1 MTGCLAGVGVAADT
15 TQAQAHATNLSTAA
29 GAAGA
34 ATAAEAEEPWSAYVV
49 PAAASMQGSAGS
61 LQHRAP
67 SIPAARPAALPQGP
81 VLVQP
86 GSLSLSHRQ
95 GQLAVRVP
103 NGARNLTLQLKRHAD
118 FVFGTA
124 YYPEKVAAAD
134 LDWYKS
140 MTASMFQGLT
150 PETQFKWFY
159 YERVPGQYQ
168 QAKDGLDRD
177 YIQFAQDA
185 GFSLVRGH
193 TLEWSKVDFG
203 PFWAHQLNCSEYV
216 AALKHRVVRDVTL
229 FKGKFQQYDVFNEI
243 IEAPGLLDT
252 CNLWD
257 TAFPDIFKLAHETD
271 PEAQLCINDL
281 GLIEAG
287 NALKLIR
294 IIKEHLWAH
303 DAPIHC
309 IGIQAHFE
317 YAGIN
322 MTHQQQQLDLLATLG
337 LDMFITEFT
346 LFTSWAGPPILP
358 DHPDG
363 WPVSYLDEQTQAD
376 MTTQLLKFWFSHPAV
391 KGVFMWGWWDSN
403 IWIPGAGIYTVDRRP
418 KLAAAAV
425 QQLLQQELSTN
436 VTAEA
441 PAAGWMQFK
450 GFYGEYVYSFVNQ
463 AGKQKTGVLH
473 FGRGAARRQSLLQ
486 ADTS

>member
-1 MTGCLAGVGVAADT
+1 MQLDITISVEVQVLAAVHDFALQVRASLPPQQLVYCVHVLQPHEPGLQLTGLQLPKQQVRLVSRTACGCGCL
-15 TQAQAHATNLSTAA
+15 
-29 GAAGA
+29 
-34 ATAAEAEEPWSAYVV
+34 
-49 PAAASMQGSAGS
+49 
-61 LQHRAP
+61 
-67 SIPAARPAALPQGP
+67 
-81 VLVQP
+81 
-86 GSLSLSHRQ
+86 
-95 GQLAVRVP
+95 
-103 NGARNLTLQLKRHAD
+103 
-118 FVFGTA
+118 
-124 YYPEKVAAAD
+124 
-134 LDWYKS
+134 
-140 MTASMFQGLT
+140 
-150 PETQFKWFY
+150 
-159 YERVPGQYQ
+159 
-168 QAKDGLDRD
+168 
-177 YIQFAQDA
+177 
-185 GFSLVRGH
+185 
-193 TLEWSKVDFG
+193 
-203 PFWAHQLNCSEYV
+203 
-216 AALKHRVVRDVTL
+216 
-229 FKGKFQQYDVFNEI
+229 
-243 IEAPGLLDT
+243 
-252 CNLWD
+252 
-257 TAFPDIFKLAHETD
+257 
-271 PEAQLCINDL
+271 
-281 GLIEAG
+281 
-287 NALKLIR
+287 
-294 IIKEHLWAH
+294 
-303 DAPIHC
+303 
-309 IGIQAHFE
+309 QAHFE

-436 VTAEA
+436 VTSEA